1 MKEHDILKDAI
12 WVAGAVIFAAAA
24 FYLVMMLAGCATV
37 QPQARTTAKAGM
49 ATCGTAVGHY
59 LDTTHNGGAQPLPPR
74 AFGAHRLTWKGTPW
88 LLVNRGN
95 EIMLWDVSN
104 PKQPVLK
111 SSSSFRVGNQ
121 GDSDFDL
128 MTFSVCDDCRW
139 GVAWYKLATV
149 VFDLGTGTQ
158 PVWADKRVVYGAV
171 NGLGGMTYRHAGA
184 QWLLTNSG
192 VGDSCV
198 ATATL
203 YRLAGL
209 SDLTQTQCV
218 TAGARPLTARWGLY
232 DRGVLWVID
241 SSTRL
246 YNFRATSTGLTYIR
260 QLGYAAADGNSGV
273 GLDVVPGMAAA
284 ASSLG
289 AAIWDTADPEMPVQT
304 AVMAGNAY
312 RATLAPPLLVT
323 ASFLPGDQHREQV
336 WDISDPAL
344 PVERTANIWPDVH
357 PFTMYQSS
365 TLVDDVLFSWRWS
378 IAESFDLGNCAPE
391 DPPYSE
397 WILLDGFETG
407 STSGWSLVVE

>member
-1 MKEHDILKDAI
+1 M
-12 WVAGAVIFAAAA
+12 
-24 FYLVMMLAGCATV
+24 
-37 QPQARTTAKAGM
+37 
-49 ATCGTAVGHY
+49 
-59 LDTTHNGGAQPLPPR
+59 
-74 AFGAHRLTWKGTPW
+74 
-88 LLVNRGN
+88 
-95 EIMLWDVSN
+95 
-104 PKQPVLK
+104 
-111 SSSSFRVGNQ
+111 
-121 GDSDFDL
+121 
-128 MTFSVCDDCRW
+128 
-139 GVAWYKLATV
+139 
-149 VFDLGTGTQ
+149 
-158 PVWADKRVVYGAV
+158 
-171 NGLGGMTYRHAGA
+171 
-184 QWLLTNSG
+184 
-192 VGDSCV
+192 
-198 ATATL
+198 
-203 YRLAGL
+203 
-209 SDLTQTQCV
+209 
-218 TAGARPLTARWGLY
+218 
-232 DRGVLWVID
+232 LWVID